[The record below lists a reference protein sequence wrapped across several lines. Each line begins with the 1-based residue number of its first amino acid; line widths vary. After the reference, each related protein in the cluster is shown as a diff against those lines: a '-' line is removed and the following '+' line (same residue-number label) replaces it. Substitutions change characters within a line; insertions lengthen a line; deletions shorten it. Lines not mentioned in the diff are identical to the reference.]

1 MSLPSTY
8 HLHHSLPNRSPSQRP
23 VALSL
28 NGYQPLSFDREAAEQ
43 AHQQSLMVPESS
55 TASSVSGHSNYQTD
69 FGGSTD
75 TAATSTLS
83 HNLKP
88 GDNPHATSWSP
99 PPNLAGVGKGHS
111 LSPPG
116 SPVHS
121 SAARQN
127 QAMLS
132 PVPQSPVPAPS
143 SSNQYF
149 DANSQ
154 AQYSQQTV
162 STPYS
167 GEDYERG
174 FSAMSVN
181 DDNGYTTD
189 PGGHGLRGGGGSRSR
204 RRSLPSVPSDIPTPV
219 SENDMAC
226 VHGI

>member
-23 VALSL
+23 TSLSL
-28 NGYQPLSFDREAAEQ
+28 HEYQPLNFDREATENAY
-43 AHQQSLMVPESS
+43 QQSLSIPESS
-55 TASSVSGHSNYQTD
+55 TVSSMSGHSYSHPQSQTD
-69 FGGSTD
+69 FGGSTE
-75 TAATSTLS
+75 TGATSTLS

-99 PPNLAGVGKGHS
+99 PPNLAGLGMGHS

-121 SAARQN
+121 AAARQN

-132 PVPQSPVPAPS
+132 PVPQSPLAPPS
-143 SSNQYF
+143 PSTPYSDQQYRV
-149 DANSQ
+149 
-154 AQYSQQTV
+154 QYSQPSV

-181 DDNGYTTD
+181 DENGYTTD
-189 PGGHGLRGGGGSRSR
+189 PGGQGLRRGSRR
-204 RRSLPSVPSDIPTPV
+204 RRSLPSVPSDVPTPV
-219 SENDMAC
+219 CLDL
-226 VHGI
+226 